1 MVIHIRSVLAGM
13 LPPKILLPGLLLLGL
28 LPLSLTLGAGEAW
41 GQTGTAYFITV
52 KKGSLD
58 ASSSGDT
65 FISEIETTQGH
76 GDLVGDRIS
85 QPFSIQFDIYG
96 VSASRVGLDIGLE
109 LLGYNKSFIF
119 ADGERVYITVK
130 GMHFTFNTLARLGAF
145 MPYIGFGIGNYYVNL
160 VQSSGLDL
168 RTSPEEVYN
177 AHAGFRVM
185 AGRLGILVEVGITSA
200 LTEIPGL
207 SGDATLELGGTY
219 TNLGLSWL
227 F

>member
-1 MVIHIRSVLAGM
+1 MVNHIRTALAG
-13 LPPKILLPGLLLLGL
+13 LLLPGLLLLGL
-28 LPLSLTLGAGEAW
+28 LPLALALGAGEAW
-41 GQTGTAYFITV
+41 GQTGTAYFLTV

-58 ASSSGDT
+58 PSSSGDT

-76 GDLVGDRIS
+76 GALVGDRVS

-109 LLGYNKSFIF
+109 VLGYNKSFVF

-145 MPYIGFGIGNYYVNL
+145 MPFLGFGIGNYYVTL
-160 VQSSGLDL
+160 EQSSGLNL
-168 RTSPEEVYN
+168 RTSPDEVYT

-185 AGRLGILVEVGITSA
+185 AGRMGILLEVGITSA
-200 LTEIPGL
+200 LADIPGL